1 MNNNRTETLGETLK
15 RDEYVDRI
23 TFSQRVKEELYK
35 QTGQARHCCLA
46 ELSAMMD
53 YSGNMDKLEVL
64 SENEMFARK
73 CFTLLEKTFN
83 ITGYVFT
90 ETENCAKKHFL
101 IRTEDAKEREKLR
114 TALTGETLTERACCK
129 RAYLRGAFLAAG
141 SVNDPGKSYHL
152 EIVAADSQRAERLA
166 GLFKAFGIGAR
177 IIGRKNSQV
186 VYIKDGEKI
195 ADALNV
201 MEAGLSFMDYENV
214 RIYKGVMNS
223 VNRRVNCETANIG
236 KTVSAAVKQ
245 IEAIEYAVG
254 LPEYEELPEPVKEV
268 ARLRL
273 SFPEVSLKELGEMCE
288 PKVGK
293 SGVNHRLRKIMELVE

>member
-1 MNNNRTETLGETLK
+1 M
-15 RDEYVDRI
+15 
-23 TFSQRVKEELYK
+23 TFSHGVKQELYK
-35 QTGQARHCCLA
+35 QIGQSRDCELA
-46 ELSAMMD
+46 ELSALME
-53 YSGNMDKLEVL
+53 YSGSMEKLEVL
-64 SENEMFARK
+64 SENEMFVRK

-83 ITGYVFT
+83 ITKYVL
-90 ETENCAKKHFL
+90 TENERSGKRHFSL
-101 IRTEDAKEREKLR
+101 KTDDAEVREKVR
-114 TALTGETLTERACCK
+114 AALTGETLTERSCCK
-129 RAYLRGAFLAAG
+129 RAYLRGAFLASG
-141 SVNDPGKSYHL
+141 SVSDPGKSYHL
-152 EIVAADSQRAERLA
+152 EIVASDTEKA
-166 GLFKAFGIGAR
+166 GKLSELFETFDIPAK

-245 IEAIEYAVG
+245 IEAIEYAVS
-254 LPEYEELPEPVKEV
+254 LPAYEELPEPVKEV

-273 SFPEVSLKELGEMCE
+273 KHPEVSLKELGEMCE
-288 PKVGK
+288 PRVGK
-293 SGVNHRLRKIMELVE
+293 SGVNHRLRKIMQLVE

>member
-1 MNNNRTETLGETLK
+1 MS
-15 RDEYVDRI
+15 
-23 TFSQRVKEELYK
+23 FSHGVKEELYK
-35 QTGQARHCCLA
+35 HIGQARHCELA
-46 ELSAMMD
+46 ELSALMEF
-53 YSGNMDKLEVL
+53 SGSMADLTVL
-64 SENEMFARK
+64 SENEMFVRK

-83 ITGYVFT
+83 ITGYALT
-90 ETENCAKKHFL
+90 ETEKSGRKHYL
-101 IRTEDAKEREKLR
+101 LSSSDEDEKERVR
-114 TALTGETLTERACCK
+114 IALTGSTLTERACCK
-129 RAYLRGAFLAAG
+129 RAYLRGAFLASG
-141 SVNDPGKSYHL
+141 SVSDPGKSYHL
-152 EIVAADSQRAERLA
+152 EIVAASDEDVERLLK
-166 GLFKAFGIGAR
+166 LFEAFEISAKATE
-177 IIGRKNSQV
+177 RKNSQV

-245 IEAIEYAVG
+245 IEAIEYAVS

-273 SFPEVSLKELGEMCE
+273 RYPEISLKELGEMCE
-288 PKVGK
+288 PRVGK
-293 SGVNHRLRKIMELVE
+293 SGVNHRLRKIMELKRC

>member
-1 MNNNRTETLGETLK
+1 M
-15 RDEYVDRI
+15 DRI

-53 YSGNMDKLEVL
+53 YSGSMDKLEVL

-83 ITGYVFT
+83 ITAYALT

-101 IRTEDAKEREKLR
+101 LKTEDAKEREKLR

-141 SVNDPGKSYHL
+141 SVSDPGKSYHL
-152 EIVAADSQRAERLA
+152 EIVAADMERAERLT

-254 LPEYEELPEPVKEV
+254 LPGYEELPEPVKEV